1 MRVYIFRIRPS
12 SGTIMNILAPMLGD
26 TLTSELLSAVLIVA
40 LGFIGGRILKALF
53 NFVRRHWAKKT
64 TSSLDDFILGV
75 MGRFV
80 SGLTVLITAYLSTKG
95 LIRHVQDD
103 PQYVQTAVTVINGG
117 LYIFMMLYIAFM
129 IAKVVDSFVLWYLKD
144 IAHRTET
151 HLDDE
156 LAPLVNRILN
166 ILVAAIIVIIVLDHF
181 NQNVS
186 TLLVSLGVG
195 SLAIALAAQE
205 TLANM
210 IAGFVLMIDR
220 PFRLGD
226 RVRLPTGIFGN
237 VHEIGMRST
246 KVIDDNNM
254 MIITPNAEIVKSQ
267 IWNLSYP
274 NNVMR
279 FRISFTVAYGTD
291 LRRMQQAV
299 IAAINNEPDIVEP
312 ETTEVRVMELADSA
326 IRCDALV
333 RTSHPN
339 GIPKRT
345 SEIMQLIHATLVEEG
360 IQIPYPQRVVH
371 FVPGTDPQRP
381 S

>member
-12 SGTIMNILAPMLGD
+12 PGIPMNILAPLLGD
-26 TLTSELLSAVLIVA
+26 TLNSEMLSVLLIVT
-40 LGFIGGRILKALF
+40 LGFIGGRLLKMLF
-53 NFVRRHWAKKT
+53 KFARRHWAKRTK
-64 TSSLDDFILGV
+64 SSLDDFILGV
-75 MGRFV
+75 FGRFITGIV
-80 SGLTVLITAYLSTKG
+80 VLITAYWSTKG
-95 LIRHVQDD
+95 LIHYVQDE

-117 LYIFMMLYIAFM
+117 LYVIMMLYVAFM
-129 IAKVVDSFVLWYLKD
+129 IAKVIDSFILWYLKD
-144 IAHRTET
+144 MAHRTET

-166 ILVAAIIVIIVLDHF
+166 ILVTAVIVIVVLDHF

-226 RVRLPTGIFGN
+226 RIRLQTGIFGN

-279 FRISFTVAYGTD
+279 FRISFAVAYGTD
-291 LRRMQQAV
+291 IVRMQQAV
-299 IAAINNEPDIVEP
+299 IAAINKEPDIVEP

-326 IRCDALV
+326 IRCDAMV
-333 RTSHPN
+333 KTAHPN

-345 SEIMQLIHATLVEEG
+345 SEIMQLIHATLVAEG
-360 IQIPYPQRVVH
+360 VHIPYPQRVVH
-371 FVPGTDPQRP
+371 MVPGADSQLH